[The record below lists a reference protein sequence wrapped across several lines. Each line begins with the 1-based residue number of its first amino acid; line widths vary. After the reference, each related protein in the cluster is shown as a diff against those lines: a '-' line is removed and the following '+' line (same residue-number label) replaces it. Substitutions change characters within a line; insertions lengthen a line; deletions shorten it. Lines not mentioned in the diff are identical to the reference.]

1 MNKGEIMQRRG
12 FTLVELLVVIAIIGT
27 LVGLLLPAVQSA
39 REAARRTNCSSNVR
53 QIGLAFMNCENARKY
68 FPAAAFTKASASIRP
83 LGNASGK
90 EHSWRILTMP
100 FMEENM
106 ISNSYDW
113 NSHWYDATNLIAAG
127 RKVSI
132 YSCPTAIPSP
142 DIVNVP
148 ASPDSDSVRPA
159 LGQISLG
166 GTDYEVCTGVKKN
179 VVSPDIYLAG
189 GEIAV
194 GALDKDKVTRLG
206 SVTDGTTRTIL
217 VGECA
222 SRPYVYRA
230 RVKDPV
236 AINQCVG
243 WADSLGPFKIDPM
256 LATGFKGAAP
266 DAGLPMNA
274 SNDGEFYSF
283 HPAGCVFV
291 MCDGSTK
298 LVSQDVDLKVF
309 CALVTRAGG
318 ENANL
323 VE

>member
-1 MNKGEIMQRRG
+1 MMQKKRNG

-39 REAARRTNCSSNVR
+39 REAARRTSCSSNVR
-53 QIGLAFMNCENARKY
+53 QIGLSFLNCENTRKY
-68 FPAAAFTKASASIRP
+68 FPAAAFTKVSATTRP
-83 LGNASGK
+83 LGNPSGK
-90 EHSWRILTMP
+90 EHSWRVLTMP
-100 FMEENM
+100 FMEENQ

-113 NSHWYDATNLIAAG
+113 NSHWYDPINLSVATN
-127 RKVSI
+127 KVSV
-132 YSCPTAIPSP
+132 YSCASAIPSP
-142 DIVNVP
+142 NTVDVP

-159 LGQISLG
+159 LGQLSLG

-179 VVSPDIYLAG
+179 VVSPDVYLAG
-189 GEIAV
+189 GEIAA
-194 GALDKDKVTRLG
+194 GALDKDKITKLA

-230 RVKDPV
+230 KIKDPV

-243 WADSLGPFKIDPM
+243 WADSLGPFKVDPM
-256 LATGFKGAAP
+256 LATGFKGAVP
-266 DAGLPMNA
+266 NAGVPMNA

-298 LVSQDVDLKVF
+298 LVSQDIDLRVF

-318 ENANL
+318 ESADL